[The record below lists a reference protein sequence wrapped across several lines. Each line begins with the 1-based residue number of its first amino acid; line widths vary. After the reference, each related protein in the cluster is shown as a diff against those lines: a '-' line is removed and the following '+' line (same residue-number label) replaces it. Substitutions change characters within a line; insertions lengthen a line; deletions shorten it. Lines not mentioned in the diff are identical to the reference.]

1 MLLRRQYANG
11 DIISLVTTSLSSLIT
26 KSLKD
31 LICQVIQ
38 TSEHQHYLAKL
49 LGYNYSIQYRP
60 GSDNVTMDALCIDV
74 TLGHNFSLSIPH
86 FQFLDRLC

>member
-1 MLLRRQYANG
+1 MDKEKLWPK
-11 DIISLVTTSLSSLIT
+11 VTSIHKASIVTL
-26 KSLKD
+26 
-31 LICQVIQ
+31 
-38 TSEHQHYLAKL
+38 SEHQHYLAKL